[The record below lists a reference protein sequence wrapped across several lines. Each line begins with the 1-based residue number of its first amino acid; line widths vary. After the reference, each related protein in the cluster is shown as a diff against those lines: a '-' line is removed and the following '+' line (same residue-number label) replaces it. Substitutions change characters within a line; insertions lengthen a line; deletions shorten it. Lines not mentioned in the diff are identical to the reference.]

1 MTDWGT
7 HGRTDELTCHLI
19 LCLPLWLSV
28 GLSVRLTG
36 CLSICLSVY
45 LSVSLSVCL
54 SVCPFLYLSNGLS
67 VCRPIYRSICLS
79 IGLSLYL
86 SNGLSVCLPVCWLVC
101 RSVCLS
107 VCLSAGLSVGLSV
120 FVSVYLSSFRY
131 VDALRGLL
139 TRARSDSARIELA
152 VSNAFLPLAS
162 QQSKR
167 ASGIVH
173 LDINLEE
180 KVNMVNNNQTIKQT
194 SKQYSLNTTDQ

>member
-1 MTDWGT
+1 MG
-7 HGRTDELTCHLI
+7 GFI
-19 LCLPLWLSV
+19 YLSV
-28 GLSVRLTG
+28 CPSICVSIY
-36 CLSICLSVY
+36 LSIYLSVY
-45 LSVSLSVCL
+45 VSIYLSIEIDRSLYLSIYVCL
-54 SVCPFLYLSNGLS
+54 SVF
-67 VCRPIYRSICLS
+67 
-79 IGLSLYL
+79 
-86 SNGLSVCLPVCWLVC
+86 
-101 RSVCLS
+101 LS

-173 LDINLEE
+173 LDINLKE
-180 KVNMVNNNQTIKQT
+180 KVSMVNNNQTIKQT